1 MTRIKMCGLRRPED
15 IEAAGELLP
24 EYIGFVFFPGSK
36 RYVAPETA
44 RALKAG
50 LNPGIRTVGVFVD
63 AKPETVAKLLSD
75 GTIDMAQL
83 HGSEDE
89 AYLADLRKRT
99 DKPLIRAFRVRGAE
113 DALRA
118 QASSADEILLDAGAG
133 DGNTFDWS
141 WLRQVKR
148 PYFLAGG
155 LTPENAGRA
164 VRELKPYA
172 VDVSSGI
179 ETGGFKDIVKM
190 RAFVRAVRMENET

>member
-1 MTRIKMCGLRRPED
+1 MTRIQMCGLRRPED

-24 EYIGFVFFPGSK
+24 EYIGFVFFPGSR

-63 AKPETVAKLLSD
+63 EKPETVAKLLSD

-133 DGNTFDWS
+133 DGKTFDWS

-179 ETGGFKDIVKM
+179 ETGGFKDIEKM